1 MRHKFVPLPQPLSN
15 GAVACCE
22 SCGALNNAG
31 VLGCIADEAPA
42 QGNYPVPVNFIE
54 QFPSHI
60 LHICILFAFDE
71 CHLMI

>member
-1 MRHKFVPLPQPLSN
+1 LSN

-42 QGNYPVPVNFIE
+42 QGNYP
-54 QFPSHI
+54 I
-60 LHICILFAFDE
+60 L
-71 CHLMI
+71 